1 MRRRLIVLSLPLLSA
16 LMSPGLAQARDRFEV
31 TITNITRGQQFTPF
45 LVASHNSRVNLF
57 SLGQA
62 ATTELATL
70 AESGATA
77 PLAALLTAN
86 KNVKAVNAT
95 SGLLNPGQSVTITVD
110 AGVNFNQFSAA
121 AMLIPTNDAFVA
133 LNNVNAP
140 REFNVPVTFMAP
152 VYDAGSEK
160 NDELCASIPGPHFDE
175 CGGAGGGADVA
186 GDEEG
191 FVHVHAGIHG
201 IGDLKPEYRD
211 WRNPAAKITIRRI
224 H

>member
-1 MRRRLIVLSLPLLSA
+1 MRRTLLAFSLPLLSGLLMPA
-16 LMSPGLAQARDRFEV
+16 LAHAADRLEI
-31 TITNITRGQQFTPF
+31 TITNLTRGQQFTPV
-45 LVASHNSRVNLF
+45 LVASHNSRADLF
-57 SLGQA
+57 KLGA
-62 ATTELATL
+62 AASPELATL
-70 AESGATA
+70 AESGNTA
-77 PLAALLTAN
+77 PLAALLATN
-86 KNVKAVNAT
+86 KNVKATNA
-95 SGLLNPGQSVTITVD
+95 SAGLLGPGKTVKVLVD
-110 AGVNFNQFSAA
+110 AGVNFNSVSLA

-140 REFNVPVTFMAP
+140 RAFNVPVTYYAP
-152 VYDAGSEK
+152 VYDSGSEK

-175 CGGAGGGADVA
+175 CDGAGGGGEVL

-201 IGDLKPEYRD
+201 IGDMKPEYRD